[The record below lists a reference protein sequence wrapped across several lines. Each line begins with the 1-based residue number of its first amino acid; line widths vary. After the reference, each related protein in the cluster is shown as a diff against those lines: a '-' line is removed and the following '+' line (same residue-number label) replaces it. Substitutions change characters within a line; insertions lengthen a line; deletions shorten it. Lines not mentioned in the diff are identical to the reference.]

1 MEAGRKKNSRCTDE
15 ADRELVKRYQDG
27 DERAFVSL
35 LDVHIG
41 LIWHWV
47 RTVRDQASW
56 ANPDDLL
63 QEGRIGLWET
73 ANKFDVSRKG
83 NFDAWARK
91 ACIGRMFD
99 SSEVR
104 LLKRVLSE
112 HRRKVR
118 EAENRLMKELN
129 RRPTLEELAEATGL
143 SVNQVETA
151 LDAEAA
157 FMSPLDDAD
166 GAVTKDDSYQKQL
179 IADALNQLT
188 PDQVEVIIRHHYLQH
203 KLTKIAK
210 DLGKSEDA
218 VKQLHKRAKE
228 KLHAIIYGKGKR
240 KDGI

>member
-1 MEAGRKKNSRCTDE
+1 M
-15 ADRELVKRYQDG
+15 KRYQGG

-35 LDVHIG
+35 LNIHMG

-73 ANKFDVSRKG
+73 ADKFDVSRKG

-118 EAENRLMKELN
+118 EAEIRLMKELN
-129 RRPTLEELAEATGL
+129 RRPTLKELAEATGL
-143 SVNQVETA
+143 SVYQVETA
-151 LDAEAA
+151 LDAEA

-188 PDQVEVIIRHHYLQH
+188 PDQAEVIIRHHYLQH
-203 KLTKIAK
+203 ELAEIAK
-210 DLGKSEDA
+210 ALGKSEDA
-218 VKQLHKRAKE
+218 VKQLHARAKK
-228 KLHAIIYGKGKR
+228 KLRAIIFGKGRR